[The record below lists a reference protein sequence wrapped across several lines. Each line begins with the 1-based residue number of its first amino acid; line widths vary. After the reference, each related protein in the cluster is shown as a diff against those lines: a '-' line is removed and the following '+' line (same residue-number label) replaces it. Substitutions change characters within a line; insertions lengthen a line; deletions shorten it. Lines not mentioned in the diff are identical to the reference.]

1 VGKVEVSRPYE
12 IRDEL
17 GSTTA
22 THQEA
27 SSFPPGTLWTQYYYI
42 QPVPGRTY
50 VTIDSLDQI
59 AELDETNN
67 SLEID
72 TVFRREGGFKLPDCA
87 PQMKTVAHWEAMMR
101 EFKGN

>member
-1 VGKVEVSRPYE
+1 
-12 IRDEL
+12 
-17 GSTTA
+17 
-22 THQEA
+22 
-27 SSFPPGTLWTQYYYI
+27 
-42 QPVPGRTY
+42 